1 MANETKVDVQQ
12 LPYDK
17 LKQRLLKQKQVIDF
31 PVGYVIGEDMPSRV
45 TEKLSVIVLDD
56 RVAKKKGVW
65 KESRNFRPYVGDGY
79 VHDDNAGKGAASLT
93 FETKVPRAG
102 RYDLRLAYS
111 PHPSRASN
119 VPMNVL
125 VGGKSRK
132 ISVNQRLPLDSGSA
146 FRTLNTL
153 DLQAEQK
160 ITIRL
165 SNEDTDGF
173 VVVDALQLLE
183 HPKK

>member
-1 MANETKVDVQQ
+1 
-12 LPYDK
+12 
-17 LKQRLLKQKQVIDF
+17 
-31 PVGYVIGEDMPSRV
+31 
-45 TEKLSVIVLDD
+45 
-56 RVAKKKGVW
+56 
-65 KESRNFRPYVGDGY
+65 
-79 VHDDNAGKGAASLT
+79 
-93 FETKVPRAG
+93 
-102 RYDLRLAYS
+102 
-111 PHPSRASN
+111 
-119 VPMNVL
+119 MNVL

-146 FRTLNTL
+146 FRTLTTL

-173 VVVDALQLLE
+173 VVVAALQLLE